1 MEYELLKNLV
11 QRIIEYMSE
20 DMGTYFDEIQGHELE
35 VINQT
40 TNALLTGD
48 TTILDALEEDSDLYN
63 DTMAFM
69 LFDRKRVIDKL
80 IKGGK

>member
-11 QRIIEYMSE
+11 QRIIEYMGK
-20 DMGTYFDEIQGHELE
+20 DIGTYFDEIQGHELE

-48 TTILDALEEDSDLYN
+48 TALLDILEEDSDLYN
-63 DTMAFM
+63 DTVAFM
-69 LFDRKRVIDKL
+69 LFDRKRVINKL